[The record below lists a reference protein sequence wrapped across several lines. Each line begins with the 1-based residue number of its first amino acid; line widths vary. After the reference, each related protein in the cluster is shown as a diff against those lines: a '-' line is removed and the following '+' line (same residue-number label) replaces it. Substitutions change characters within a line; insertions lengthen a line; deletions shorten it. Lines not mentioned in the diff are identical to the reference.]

1 MCTLDGMRQFAAY
14 GCEHYPRKYRST
26 ENTKYEIE
34 KEEGKIFYLIL
45 IKNLITKYL
54 KP

>member
-34 KEEGKIFYLIL
+34 KEEGKIILL
-45 IKNLITKYL
+45 IKSLQSI
-54 KP
+54 